1 MGNREKGEV
10 PFSLTKASVM
20 RTWIETLKSGLAR
33 RAPEDRIA
41 GGKTYAAIGENL
53 RRHLPFF
60 RRHWQ
65 KAVLGA
71 GFILL
76 NALMAFPMPLV
87 SRFVID
93 DVILGRQLSLLPW
106 VLLLMAAL
114 ALFSRAM
121 GLFQGWFFLR
131 YSQEVTLDIQK
142 QVLDHSFRLPKSFF
156 DRNQTG
162 YLLARMT
169 GDIGGVTWFLSG
181 SLVGI
186 VTNVLY
192 FAGGLCLLFWLEW
205 RLALAALAAVPAY
218 LFALRRFSD
227 RMHALNHAGNEENA
241 RYMSGFQETLGAM
254 PLVKAFA
261 AEEKAVGKIMAGL
274 RQVFRLSAERSVV
287 GSVTGLALSSTPSLV
302 NFGVFAVGAWW
313 VITGHWSLGS
323 LFAFQAY
330 LGRVFGPAQS
340 LASTGLQVQGI
351 RASLERLT
359 ALLDVEPEGK
369 TGEGSAVG
377 TLRGEVEFRN
387 VTFAYDPKNPV
398 LSDVSFRVNPGERVA
413 VVGPSGAGKTTL
425 LSLLLRFY
433 NPTGGDIL
441 YDGKPARDYDVQS
454 LRQRVGYV
462 SQVPVLLSGTIGENL
477 RYGNP
482 GATDE
487 EITRAARVAGIHDFI
502 AGLPGGY
509 DSEVGERGV
518 NLSEGQKQRLA
529 IARALVKAPDIL
541 VLDEPT
547 AALDGLTE
555 KSLLEALPL
564 ETSGKTLFVA
574 AHRLSTVADCDR
586 ILVLNENRLVAEGT
600 HEELLR
606 TNEHYRQLVAGRLI
620 PDKKGERAKVIPYES
635 IRRHSRS

>member
-1 MGNREKGEV
+1 MK
-10 PFSLTKASVM
+10 
-20 RTWIETLKSGLAR
+20 TWIEYLKSGLAR
-33 RAPEDRIA
+33 KAPEDRIA
-41 GGKTYAAIGENL
+41 EGKSYAGIGESL
-53 RRHLPFF
+53 RRHMPFF
-60 RRHWQ
+60 RRHW
-65 KAVLGA
+65 KKGALGA

-93 DVILGRQLSLLPW
+93 EVILGRQLSLLPR
-106 VLLLMAAL
+106 VLLLMAAI

-121 GLFQGWFFLR
+121 GLFQNWFFLR

-156 DRNQTG
+156 DKNQTG

-186 VTNVLY
+186 VTNILY
-192 FAGGLCLLFWLEW
+192 FIGGIALLFWLEW
-205 RLALAALAAVPAY
+205 RLALAALAAVPVF
-218 LFALRRFSD
+218 LIVLRRFSD
-227 RMHALNHAGNEENA
+227 RMHALNHAGSEESA
-241 RYMSGFQETLGAM
+241 RYMSGFQETLNSM

-302 NFGVFAVGAWW
+302 NFCVFAIGAYW

-340 LASTGLQVQGI
+340 LTSTGLQMQNI

-359 ALLDVEPEGK
+359 ALLDVVPEENAEK
-369 TGEGSAVG
+369 GEKVEALEGG
-377 TLRGEVEFRN
+377 IEFRN
-387 VTFAYDPKNPV
+387 VSFEYDPKNPV
-398 LSDVSFRVNPGERVA
+398 LSEVSFRVSPGEHVA
-413 VVGPSGAGKTTL
+413 VVGPSGVGKTTL

-433 NPTGGDIL
+433 NPTGGEIL
-441 YDGKPARDYDVQS
+441 YDGKPAANYDVRS
-454 LRQRVGYV
+454 LRQRIGYV
-462 SQVPVLLSGTIGENL
+462 AQSPILLSGTIMENL

-482 GATDE
+482 QTAEGE
-487 EITRAARVAGIHDFI
+487 VVHAARVAGIHEFI
-502 AGLPGGY
+502 TGLPGGY
-509 DSEVGERGV
+509 ESAVGEKGV

-529 IARALVKAPDIL
+529 IARALVKNPDIL

-555 KSLLEALPL
+555 KSIFQALPRQ
-564 ETSGKTLFVA
+564 TRGKTLFVV
-574 AHRLSTVADCDR
+574 AHRLSTVVDCDR
-586 ILVLNENRLVAEGT
+586 ILLLNENRLVAEGT
-600 HEELLR
+600 HGGLLR
-606 TNEHYRQLVAGRLI
+606 TNEYYRELVDCQLIREG
-620 PDKKGERAKVIPYES
+620 KGEKGKVIPYEG

>member
-1 MGNREKGEV
+1 
-10 PFSLTKASVM
+10 M
-20 RTWIETLKSGLAR
+20 RTWIEYLKSGLAR
-33 RAPEDRIA
+33 KAPEDRIA
-41 GGKTYAAIGENL
+41 AGKTYAGIGGSL
-53 RRHLPFF
+53 RRHMPFF
-60 RRHWQ
+60 RRHW
-65 KAVLGA
+65 KKGALGA

-93 DVILGRQLSLLPW
+93 DVILGKQLSILPW

-114 ALFSRAM
+114 ALFSRAV
-121 GLFQGWFFLR
+121 GLFQNWFFLR
-131 YSQEVTLDIQK
+131 YSQEITLDIQR
-142 QVLDHSFRLPKSFF
+142 QVLEHSFSLPKSFF
-156 DRNQTG
+156 DKHQAG

-186 VTNVLY
+186 LTNILY
-192 FAGGLCLLFWLEW
+192 FIGGLALLFWLEW

-241 RYMSGFQETLGAM
+241 RYMSRFQETLGSI

-261 AEEKAVGKIMAGL
+261 AEDRAVGGIMNGL
-274 RQVFRLSAERSVV
+274 RQVYRISAERSVV

-302 NFGVFAVGAWW
+302 NFVVFAVGAWW

-340 LASTGLQVQGI
+340 LASTGLQMQSI

-359 ALLDVEPEGK
+359 ALLDVAPE
-369 TGEGSAVG
+369 TGGGQRVES
-377 TLRGEVEFRN
+377 LRGEVEFRN
-387 VTFAYDPKNPV
+387 VSFAYDPVNPV
-398 LSDVSFRVNPGERVA
+398 LEGVSFHVRAGERVGI
-413 VVGPSGAGKTTL
+413 VGPSGAGKTTL

-433 NPTGGDIL
+433 SPTGGEVL
-441 YDGKPARDYDVQS
+441 YDGRPAGDDDVRS
-454 LRQRVGYV
+454 LRQRIGYV
-462 SQVPVLLSGTIGENL
+462 SQSPLLLSGTILENL

-482 GATDE
+482 GASLE
-487 EITRAARVAGIHDFI
+487 QVTRACRAAGIHEFI
-502 AGLPGGY
+502 TGLPGGY
-509 DSEVGERGV
+509 ESEVGERGV

-529 IARALVKAPDIL
+529 IARALVKEPDIL

-547 AALDGLTE
+547 ASLDGLTE
-555 KSLLEALPL
+555 RSIFEALPR
-564 ETSGKTLFVA
+564 ETRGKTLFVV
-574 AHRLSTVADCDR
+574 AHRLSTVVDCDR
-586 ILVLNENRLVAEGT
+586 ILVLNENRLVAEGK
-600 HEELLR
+600 HGELLQ
-606 TNEHYRQLVAGRLI
+606 TNDYYRQLAAGQLI
-620 PDKKGERAKVIPYES
+620 PDGGKEAGKVIPFDS

>member
-1 MGNREKGEV
+1 MILASFGERRV
-10 PFSLTKASVM
+10 GPHFISM
-20 RTWIETLKSGLAR
+20 RTWIEYLKSGLAR
-33 RAPEDRIA
+33 KAPEDRIA
-41 GGKTYAAIGENL
+41 AGKTYAGIGGSL
-53 RRHLPFF
+53 RRHMPFF
-60 RRHWQ
+60 RRHW
-65 KAVLGA
+65 KKGALGA

-93 DVILGRQLSLLPW
+93 DVILGKQLSILPW

-114 ALFSRAM
+114 ALFSRAV
-121 GLFQGWFFLR
+121 GLFQNWFFLR

-142 QVLDHSFRLPKSFF
+142 QVLDHSFSLPKSFF

-162 YLLARMT
+162 YLMARMT

-186 VTNVLY
+186 LTNILY
-192 FAGGLCLLFWLEW
+192 FIGGLALLFWLEW

-241 RYMSGFQETLGAM
+241 RYMSRFQETLGSI

-261 AEEKAVGKIMAGL
+261 AEDRAVGGIMNGL
-274 RQVFRLSAERSVV
+274 RQVYRISAERSVV

-302 NFGVFAVGAWW
+302 NFVVFAVGAWW

-340 LASTGLQVQGI
+340 LASTGLQMQSI

-359 ALLDVEPEGK
+359 ALLDVAPE
-369 TGEGSAVG
+369 TGGGQRVES
-377 TLRGEVEFRN
+377 LRGEVEFRN
-387 VTFAYDPKNPV
+387 VSFAYDPANPV
-398 LSDVSFRVNPGERVA
+398 LEDVSFHVRAGERVGI
-413 VVGPSGAGKTTL
+413 VGPSGAGKTTL

-433 NPTGGDIL
+433 SPTGGEVL
-441 YDGKPARDYDVQS
+441 YDGRPAGDDDVRS
-454 LRQRVGYV
+454 LRQRIGYV
-462 SQVPVLLSGTIGENL
+462 SQSPLLLSGTILENL

-482 GATDE
+482 GASLE
-487 EITRAARVAGIHDFI
+487 QVTRACRAAGIHEFI
-502 AGLPGGY
+502 TGLPGGY
-509 DSEVGERGV
+509 ESEVGERGV

-529 IARALVKAPDIL
+529 IARALVKEPDIL

-547 AALDGLTE
+547 ASLDGLTE
-555 KSLLEALPL
+555 RSIFEALPR
-564 ETSGKTLFVA
+564 ETRGKTLFVV
-574 AHRLSTVADCDR
+574 AHRLSTVVDCDR
-586 ILVLNENRLVAEGT
+586 ILVLNENRLVAEGK
-600 HEELLR
+600 HGELLQ
-606 TNEHYRQLVAGRLI
+606 TNDYYRQLAAGQLI
-620 PDKKGERAKVIPYES
+620 PDGGKEAGKVIPFDS
-635 IRRHSRS
+635 LRRHSRS

>member
-1 MGNREKGEV
+1 
-10 PFSLTKASVM
+10 M
-20 RTWIETLKSGLAR
+20 RFWIETLKNGLAR

-41 GGKTYAAIGENL
+41 GGKTYAGIGENL

-60 RRHWQ
+60 RRHW
-65 KAVLGA
+65 KKGALGA

-76 NALMAFPMPLV
+76 NALLAFPMPLV

-93 DVILGRQLSLLPW
+93 DVILASELSLLPW
-106 VLLLMAAL
+106 VLLVMAAL

-121 GLFQGWFFLR
+121 GLFQNWFFLR
-131 YSQEVTLDIQK
+131 YSQDVTLDIQK
-142 QVLDHSFRLPKSFF
+142 QVLEHSFRLPKVFF
-156 DRNQTG
+156 DKNQTG
-162 YLLARMT
+162 YLMARIT

-192 FAGGLCLLFWLEW
+192 FIGGLCLLFWLEW
-205 RLALAALAAVPAY
+205 RLALAALAAVPVFLY
-218 LFALRRFSD
+218 ALRRFSD
-227 RMHALNHAGNEENA
+227 RMHALNHASNEENA
-241 RYMSGFQETLGAM
+241 RYMSGFQETLNAM

-261 AEEKAVGKIMAGL
+261 AEEKAVGKILAGM
-274 RQVFRLSAERSVV
+274 RGIFRLSAERSVV

-302 NFGVFAVGAWW
+302 NFCVFAVGAYW

-340 LASTGLQVQGI
+340 LASTGLQMQNI
-351 RASLERLT
+351 RASLERFT
-359 ALLDVEPEGK
+359 ALLDVAPEGNA
-369 TGEGSAVG
+369 GEGLAVG
-377 TLRGEVEFRN
+377 SLRGEVEFRD

-398 LSDVSFRVNPGERVA
+398 LRDVSFRVGPGERIA

-433 NPTGGDIL
+433 NPTDGEIL
-441 YDGKPARDYDVQS
+441 YDGRPAGSYNVQS

-462 SQVPVLLSGTIGENL
+462 AQSPILLSGTILENL

-482 GATDE
+482 AAAE
-487 EITRAARVAGIHDFI
+487 AEVWRAARVAGIHDFI
-502 AGLPGGY
+502 MGLPGAY
-509 DSEVGERGV
+509 ESEVGERGV

-529 IARALVKAPDIL
+529 IARALVKDPDIL

-547 AALDGLTE
+547 ASLDSLTE
-555 KSLLEALPL
+555 KSLLEALPR
-564 ETSGKTLFVA
+564 ETRGKTLFVV
-574 AHRLSTVADCDR
+574 AHRLSTVVGCDR

-600 HEELLR
+600 HGELMR
-606 TNEHYRQLVAGRLI
+606 TNETYRELASCQLI
-620 PDKKGERAKVIPYES
+620 HDKEPHGGKVIS
-635 IRRHSRS
+635 IEHLRRHTRP

>member
-1 MGNREKGEV
+1 MILASFGLMGTV
-10 PFSLTKASVM
+10 PFSSMK
-20 RTWIETLKSGLAR
+20 TWIETLKSGLAR

-41 GGKTYAAIGENL
+41 GGKPYAAIGANL

-60 RRHWQ
+60 RRHW
-65 KAVLGA
+65 KKGALGA

-93 DVILGRQLSLLPW
+93 DVILAKQLSLLPW
-106 VLLLMAAL
+106 VLLIMAAI

-121 GLFQGWFFLR
+121 GLFQNWFFLR
-131 YSQEVTLDIQK
+131 YSQDITLDIQK
-142 QVLDHSFRLPKSFF
+142 QVLEHSFSLPKSFF
-156 DRNQTG
+156 DKNQAG

-186 VTNVLY
+186 LTNVLY
-192 FAGGLCLLFWLEW
+192 FIGGLCLLFWLEW
-205 RLALAALAAVPAY
+205 RLALAALAAVPVY
-218 LFALRRFSD
+218 LLALRRFSD

-241 RYMSGFQETLGAM
+241 RYMSGFQEALNAM

-261 AEEKAVGKIMAGL
+261 AEEKAVGKILAGL
-274 RQVFRLSAERSVV
+274 RQAFRVSAERSVV

-302 NFGVFAVGAWW
+302 NFCVFAIGAYW

-340 LASTGLQVQGI
+340 LASTGLQMQSI

-359 ALLDVEPEGK
+359 ALLDVAPEDAGTK
-369 TGEGSAVG
+369 GLRVG
-377 TLRGEVEFRN
+377 RLKGEVEFRN
-387 VTFAYDPKNPV
+387 VSFEYDPANPV
-398 LSDVSFRVNPGERVA
+398 LRDVSFHVRPGEHIA

-425 LSLLLRFY
+425 LSLLMRFY
-433 NPTGGDIL
+433 GPTGGEVL
-441 YDGKPARDYDVQS
+441 YDGKPARDYDVRS
-454 LRQRVGYV
+454 LRQRIGYV
-462 SQVPVLLSGTIGENL
+462 SQSPILLSGTIGENL

-502 AGLPGGY
+502 LGLPGGY
-509 DSEVGERGV
+509 ESEVGERGV
-518 NLSEGQKQRLA
+518 NLSEGQRQRLA
-529 IARALVKAPDIL
+529 IARALVKDPDIL

-555 KSLLEALPL
+555 KSLLEALPR
-564 ETSGKTLFVA
+564 ETRGKTLFVV
-574 AHRLSTVADCDR
+574 AHRLSTVVGCDR
-586 ILVLNENRLVAEGT
+586 ILLLDENRLVAEGT
-600 HEELLR
+600 HAELLK
-606 TNEHYRQLVAGRLI
+606 TSDTYRKLAECQLI
-620 PDKKGERAKVIPYES
+620 PDGRKGKVIPYES
-635 IRRHSRS
+635 LRRHTRP

>member
-1 MGNREKGEV
+1 MK
-10 PFSLTKASVM
+10 
-20 RTWIETLKSGLAR
+20 TWIEYLKSGLAR
-33 RAPEDRIA
+33 KAPEDRIA
-41 GGKTYAAIGENL
+41 AGKTYAGIGGSL
-53 RRHLPFF
+53 RRHMPFF
-60 RRHWQ
+60 RRHW
-65 KAVLGA
+65 KKGALGA

-93 DVILGRQLSLLPW
+93 DVILGKQLSILPW

-114 ALFSRAM
+114 ALFSRAV
-121 GLFQGWFFLR
+121 GLFQNWFFLR
-131 YSQEVTLDIQK
+131 YSQEITLDIQR
-142 QVLDHSFRLPKSFF
+142 QVLEHSFSLPKSFF
-156 DRNQTG
+156 DKHQAG

-186 VTNVLY
+186 LTNILY
-192 FAGGLCLLFWLEW
+192 FIGGLALLFWLEW

-241 RYMSGFQETLGAM
+241 RYMSRFQETLGSI

-261 AEEKAVGKIMAGL
+261 AEDRAVGGIMNGL
-274 RQVFRLSAERSVV
+274 RQVYRISAERSVV

-302 NFGVFAVGAWW
+302 NFVVFAVGAWW

-340 LASTGLQVQGI
+340 LASTGLQMQSI

-359 ALLDVEPEGK
+359 ALLDVAPE
-369 TGEGSAVG
+369 TGGGQRVES
-377 TLRGEVEFRN
+377 LRGEVEFRN
-387 VTFAYDPKNPV
+387 VSFAYDPVNPV
-398 LSDVSFRVNPGERVA
+398 LEGVSFHVRAGERVGI
-413 VVGPSGAGKTTL
+413 VGPSGAGKTTL

-433 NPTGGDIL
+433 SPTGGEVL
-441 YDGKPARDYDVQS
+441 YDGRPAGDDDVRS
-454 LRQRVGYV
+454 LRQRIGYV
-462 SQVPVLLSGTIGENL
+462 SQSPLLLSGTILENL

-482 GATDE
+482 GASLE
-487 EITRAARVAGIHDFI
+487 QVTRACRAAGIHEFI
-502 AGLPGGY
+502 TGLPGGY
-509 DSEVGERGV
+509 ESEVGERGV

-529 IARALVKAPDIL
+529 IARALVKEPDIL

-547 AALDGLTE
+547 ASLDGLTE
-555 KSLLEALPL
+555 RSIFEALPR
-564 ETSGKTLFVA
+564 ETRGKTLFVV
-574 AHRLSTVADCDR
+574 AHRLSTVVDCDR
-586 ILVLNENRLVAEGT
+586 ILVLNENRLVAEGK
-600 HEELLR
+600 HGELLQ
-606 TNEHYRQLVAGRLI
+606 TNDYYRQLAAGQLI
-620 PDKKGERAKVIPYES
+620 PDGGKEAGKVIPFDS

>member
-1 MGNREKGEV
+1 MK
-10 PFSLTKASVM
+10 
-20 RTWIETLKSGLAR
+20 TWIEYLKSGLAR
-33 RAPEDRIA
+33 KAPEDRIA
-41 GGKTYAAIGENL
+41 AGKTYAGIGGSL
-53 RRHLPFF
+53 RRHMPFF
-60 RRHWQ
+60 RRHW
-65 KAVLGA
+65 KKGALGA

-93 DVILGRQLSLLPW
+93 DVILGKQLSILPW

-114 ALFSRAM
+114 ALFSRAV
-121 GLFQGWFFLR
+121 GLFQNWFFLR
-131 YSQEVTLDIQK
+131 YSQEITLDIQR
-142 QVLDHSFRLPKSFF
+142 QVLEHSFSLPKSFF
-156 DRNQTG
+156 DKHQAG

-186 VTNVLY
+186 LTNILY
-192 FAGGLCLLFWLEW
+192 FIGGLALLFWLEW

-241 RYMSGFQETLGAM
+241 RYMSRFQETLGSI

-261 AEEKAVGKIMAGL
+261 AEDRAVGGIMNGL
-274 RQVFRLSAERSVV
+274 RQVYRISAERSVV

-302 NFGVFAVGAWW
+302 NFVVFAVGAWW

-340 LASTGLQVQGI
+340 LASTGLQMQSI

-359 ALLDVEPEGK
+359 ALLDVAPE
-369 TGEGSAVG
+369 TGGGQRVES
-377 TLRGEVEFRN
+377 LRGEVEFRN
-387 VTFAYDPKNPV
+387 VSFAYDPANPV
-398 LSDVSFRVNPGERVA
+398 LEDVSFHVRAGERVGI
-413 VVGPSGAGKTTL
+413 VGPSGAGKTTL

-433 NPTGGDIL
+433 SPTGGEVL
-441 YDGKPARDYDVQS
+441 YDGRPAGDYDVRS
-454 LRQRVGYV
+454 LRQRIGYV
-462 SQVPVLLSGTIGENL
+462 SQSPLLLSGTILENL

-482 GATDE
+482 GASLE
-487 EITRAARVAGIHDFI
+487 QVTRACRAAGIHEFI
-502 AGLPGGY
+502 TGLPGGY
-509 DSEVGERGV
+509 ESEVGERGV

-529 IARALVKAPDIL
+529 IARALVKEPDIL

-547 AALDGLTE
+547 ASLDGLTE
-555 KSLLEALPL
+555 RSIFEALPR
-564 ETSGKTLFVA
+564 ETRGKTLFVV
-574 AHRLSTVADCDR
+574 AHRLSTVVDCDR
-586 ILVLNENRLVAEGT
+586 ILVLNENRLVAEGK
-600 HEELLR
+600 HGELLQ
-606 TNEHYRQLVAGRLI
+606 TNDYYRQLAAGQLI
-620 PDKKGERAKVIPYES
+620 PDGGKEAGKVIPFDS

>member
-1 MGNREKGEV
+1 MK
-10 PFSLTKASVM
+10 
-20 RTWIETLKSGLAR
+20 TWIECLKSGLAR
-33 RAPEDRIA
+33 KAPEDRIA
-41 GGKTYAAIGENL
+41 GGKNYAGIGENL
-53 RRHLPFF
+53 RRHRPFF
-60 RRHWQ
+60 RRHW
-65 KAVLGA
+65 KKGALGA

-93 DVILGRQLSLLPW
+93 DVILGKQLSLLPW
-106 VLLLMAAL
+106 VLLLMAAIAVFTR
-114 ALFSRAM
+114 AL
-121 GLFQGWFFLR
+121 GLFQNWFFLR

-142 QVLDHSFRLPKSFF
+142 QVLEHSFRLPKSFF
-156 DRNQTG
+156 DKNQAG
-162 YLLARMT
+162 YLMARMT

-186 VTNVLY
+186 LTNVLY
-192 FAGGLCLLFWLEW
+192 FIGGLCLLFWLEW
-205 RLALAALAAVPAY
+205 RLALAALAAVPVY
-218 LFALRRFSD
+218 LLALRRFSD
-227 RMHALNHAGNEENA
+227 RMHALNHAGSEENA
-241 RYMSGFQETLGAM
+241 RYMSGFQETLHSV

-261 AEEKAVGKIMAGL
+261 AEERAVGKILAGL
-274 RQVFRLSAERSVV
+274 REVFRLSAERSVV

-302 NFGVFAVGAWW
+302 NFCVFAIGAYW

-340 LASTGLQVQGI
+340 LASTGLQMQNI

-369 TGEGSAVG
+369 AGDGAVVGS
-377 TLRGEVEFRN
+377 LRGEVEFRN
-387 VTFAYDPKNPV
+387 VSFAYDPVNPV
-398 LSDVSFRVNPGERVA
+398 LRDVSFHVRPGEHVA

-433 NPTGGDIL
+433 SPTAGEVL
-441 YDGKPARDYDVQS
+441 YDGRPAGNYNVQS
-454 LRQRVGYV
+454 LRQRIGYV
-462 SQVPVLLSGTIGENL
+462 SQSPILMSGTIGENL

-502 AGLPGGY
+502 LGLPGGY
-509 DSEVGERGV
+509 ESEVGEKGV

-529 IARALVKAPDIL
+529 IARALVKDPDIL

-555 KSLLEALPL
+555 KSLLEALPR
-564 ETSGKTLFVA
+564 ETRGKTLFVV
-574 AHRLSTVADCDR
+574 AHRLSTVVGCDR
-586 ILVLNENRLVAEGT
+586 ILLLDENRLVAEGT
-600 HEELLR
+600 HAELLR
-606 TNEHYRQLVAGRLI
+606 TSDTYRELAACQLL
-620 PDKKGERAKVIPYES
+620 PDVKKGKIIPYES
-635 IRRHSRS
+635 LRRHTRP

>member
-1 MGNREKGEV
+1 
-10 PFSLTKASVM
+10 M
-20 RTWIETLKSGLAR
+20 RTWIEYLKSGLAR
-33 RAPEDRIA
+33 KAPEDRIA
-41 GGKTYAAIGENL
+41 AGKTYAGIGGSL
-53 RRHLPFF
+53 RRHMPFF
-60 RRHWQ
+60 RRHW
-65 KAVLGA
+65 KKGALGA

-93 DVILGRQLSLLPW
+93 DVILGKQLSILPW

-114 ALFSRAM
+114 ALFSRAV
-121 GLFQGWFFLR
+121 GLFQNWFFLR
-131 YSQEVTLDIQK
+131 YSQEITLDIQR
-142 QVLDHSFRLPKSFF
+142 QVLEHSFSLPKSFF
-156 DRNQTG
+156 DKHQAG

-186 VTNVLY
+186 LTNILY
-192 FAGGLCLLFWLEW
+192 FIGGLALLFWLEW

-241 RYMSGFQETLGAM
+241 RYMSRFQETLGSI

-261 AEEKAVGKIMAGL
+261 AEDRAVGGIMNGL
-274 RQVFRLSAERSVV
+274 RQVYRISAERSVV

-302 NFGVFAVGAWW
+302 NFVVFAVGAWW

-340 LASTGLQVQGI
+340 LASTGLQMQSI

-359 ALLDVEPEGK
+359 ALLDVAPE
-369 TGEGSAVG
+369 TGGGQRVES
-377 TLRGEVEFRN
+377 LRGEVEFRN
-387 VTFAYDPKNPV
+387 VSFAYDPANPV
-398 LSDVSFRVNPGERVA
+398 LEDVSFHVRAGERVGI
-413 VVGPSGAGKTTL
+413 VGPSGAGKTTL

-433 NPTGGDIL
+433 SPTGGEVL
-441 YDGKPARDYDVQS
+441 YDGRPAGDYDVRS
-454 LRQRVGYV
+454 LRQRIGYV
-462 SQVPVLLSGTIGENL
+462 SQSPLLLSGTILENL

-482 GATDE
+482 GASLE
-487 EITRAARVAGIHDFI
+487 QVTRACRAAGIHEFI
-502 AGLPGGY
+502 TGLPGGY
-509 DSEVGERGV
+509 ESEVGERGV

-529 IARALVKAPDIL
+529 IARALVKEPDIL

-547 AALDGLTE
+547 ASLDGLTE
-555 KSLLEALPL
+555 RSIFEALPR
-564 ETSGKTLFVA
+564 ETRGKTLFVV
-574 AHRLSTVADCDR
+574 AHRLSTVVDCDR
-586 ILVLNENRLVAEGT
+586 ILVLNENRLVAEGK
-600 HEELLR
+600 HGELLQ
-606 TNEHYRQLVAGRLI
+606 TNDYYRQLAAGQLI
-620 PDKKGERAKVIPYES
+620 PDGGKEAGKVIPFDS
-635 IRRHSRS
+635 LRRHSRS

>member
-1 MGNREKGEV
+1 MK
-10 PFSLTKASVM
+10 
-20 RTWIETLKSGLAR
+20 TWIEYLKSGLAR
-33 RAPEDRIA
+33 KAPEDRIA
-41 GGKTYAAIGENL
+41 AGKTYAGIGGSL
-53 RRHLPFF
+53 RRHMPFF
-60 RRHWQ
+60 RRHW
-65 KAVLGA
+65 KKGALGA

-93 DVILGRQLSLLPW
+93 DVILGKQLSILPW

-114 ALFSRAM
+114 ALFSRAV
-121 GLFQGWFFLR
+121 GLFQNWFFLR
-131 YSQEVTLDIQK
+131 YSQEITLDIQR
-142 QVLDHSFRLPKSFF
+142 QVLEHSFSLPKSFF
-156 DRNQTG
+156 DKHQAG

-186 VTNVLY
+186 LTNILY
-192 FAGGLCLLFWLEW
+192 FIGGLALLFWLEW

-241 RYMSGFQETLGAM
+241 RYMSRFQETLGSI

-261 AEEKAVGKIMAGL
+261 AEDRAVGGIMNGL
-274 RQVFRLSAERSVV
+274 RQVYRISAERSVV

-302 NFGVFAVGAWW
+302 NFVVFAVGAWW

-340 LASTGLQVQGI
+340 LASTGLQMQSI

-359 ALLDVEPEGK
+359 ALLDVAPE
-369 TGEGSAVG
+369 TGGGQRVES
-377 TLRGEVEFRN
+377 LRGEVEFRN
-387 VTFAYDPKNPV
+387 VSFAYDPANPV
-398 LSDVSFRVNPGERVA
+398 LEDVSFHVRAGERVGI
-413 VVGPSGAGKTTL
+413 VGPSGAGKTTL

-433 NPTGGDIL
+433 SPTGGEVL
-441 YDGKPARDYDVQS
+441 YDGRPAGDYDVRS
-454 LRQRVGYV
+454 LRQRIGYV
-462 SQVPVLLSGTIGENL
+462 SQSPLLLSGTILENL

-482 GATDE
+482 GASLE
-487 EITRAARVAGIHDFI
+487 QVTRACRAAGIHEFI
-502 AGLPGGY
+502 TGLPGGY
-509 DSEVGERGV
+509 ESEVGERGV

-529 IARALVKAPDIL
+529 IARALVKEPDIL

-547 AALDGLTE
+547 ASLDGLTE
-555 KSLLEALPL
+555 RSIFEALPR
-564 ETSGKTLFVA
+564 ETRGKTLFVV
-574 AHRLSTVADCDR
+574 AHRLSTVVDCDR
-586 ILVLNENRLVAEGT
+586 ILVLNENRLVAEGK
-600 HEELLR
+600 HGELLQ
-606 TNEHYRQLVAGRLI
+606 TNDYYRQLAAGQLI
-620 PDKKGERAKVIPYES
+620 PDGGKEAGKVIPFDS
-635 IRRHSRS
+635 LRRHSRS

>member
-1 MGNREKGEV
+1 MK
-10 PFSLTKASVM
+10 
-20 RTWIETLKSGLAR
+20 TWIEYLKSGLAR
-33 RAPEDRIA
+33 KAPEDRIA
-41 GGKTYAAIGENL
+41 AGKTYAGIGGSL
-53 RRHLPFF
+53 RRHMPFF
-60 RRHWQ
+60 RRHW
-65 KAVLGA
+65 KKGALGA

-93 DVILGRQLSLLPW
+93 DVILGKQLSILPW

-114 ALFSRAM
+114 ALFSRAV
-121 GLFQGWFFLR
+121 GLFQNWFFLR
-131 YSQEVTLDIQK
+131 YSQEITLDIQR
-142 QVLDHSFRLPKSFF
+142 QVLEHSFSLPKSFF
-156 DRNQTG
+156 DKHQAG

-186 VTNVLY
+186 LTNILY
-192 FAGGLCLLFWLEW
+192 FIGGLALLLWLEW

-241 RYMSGFQETLGAM
+241 RYMSRFQETLGSI

-261 AEEKAVGKIMAGL
+261 AEDRAVGGIMNGL
-274 RQVFRLSAERSVV
+274 RQVYRISAERSVV

-302 NFGVFAVGAWW
+302 NFVVFAVGAWW

-340 LASTGLQVQGI
+340 LASTGLQMQSI

-359 ALLDVEPEGK
+359 ALLDVAPE
-369 TGEGSAVG
+369 TGGGQRVES
-377 TLRGEVEFRN
+377 LRGEVEFRN
-387 VTFAYDPKNPV
+387 VSFAYDPANPV
-398 LSDVSFRVNPGERVA
+398 LEDVSFHVRAGERVGI
-413 VVGPSGAGKTTL
+413 VGPSGAGKTTL

-433 NPTGGDIL
+433 SPTGGEVL
-441 YDGKPARDYDVQS
+441 YDGRPAGDYDVRS
-454 LRQRVGYV
+454 LRQRIGYV
-462 SQVPVLLSGTIGENL
+462 SQSPLLLSGTILENL

-482 GATDE
+482 GASLE
-487 EITRAARVAGIHDFI
+487 QVTRACRAAGIHEFI
-502 AGLPGGY
+502 TGLPGGY
-509 DSEVGERGV
+509 ESEVGERGV

-529 IARALVKAPDIL
+529 IARALVKEPDIL

-547 AALDGLTE
+547 ASLDGLTE
-555 KSLLEALPL
+555 RSIFEALPR
-564 ETSGKTLFVA
+564 ETRGKTLFVV
-574 AHRLSTVADCDR
+574 AHRLSTVVDCDR
-586 ILVLNENRLVAEGT
+586 ILVLNENRLVAEGK
-600 HEELLR
+600 HGELLQ
-606 TNEHYRQLVAGRLI
+606 TNDYYRQLAAGQLI
-620 PDKKGERAKVIPYES
+620 PDGGKEAGKVIPFDS